1 MPTAKRSSA
10 ERPTESDR
18 HGVPIVWNGLPEVH
32 ELASK
37 KPGTLVPGFP
47 F

>member
-1 MPTAKRSSA
+1 MPTAKQSSA
-10 ERPTESDR
+10 EQPAEPGR
-18 HGVPIVWNGLPEVH
+18 HGVPIVWKGLPKVH